1 MSRYSGPRVRVLRAL
16 GADLPG
22 LTRKTSARRPYRPG
36 QHGQARRKVSDFGV
50 RLAEKQKVR
59 MNWGVTERQLRN
71 VVAEAMSSPRATGD
85 VLVEL
90 LERRLDSVVFRAG
103 LARTIPAARQ
113 LVTHGHVTVNGR
125 RVDIASFRVRV
136 GDQVG
141 LAEGVAANP
150 HVAAALADT
159 TVTVPGWLERKESP
173 VTVTVKAMPEP
184 GAAPFELR
192 TQLVIEFYSLR
203 L

>member
-59 MNWGVTERQLRN
+59 MNWGLTERQLRN
-71 VVAEAMSSPRATGD
+71 VVAEAMASPRATGD

-125 RVDIASFRVRV
+125 RVDIASFRVRT
-136 GDQVG
+136 GDVIA
-141 LAEGVAANP
+141 LAEGIASNV
-150 HVAAALADT
+150 HVAAALQDQ
-159 TVTVPGWLERKESP
+159 TVTVPGWLERRDTP
-173 VTVTVKAMPEP
+173 VAVAVKGMPEP

>member
-136 GDQVG
+136 GDVVG
-141 LAEGVAANP
+141 LAEGIAANV
-150 HVAAALADT
+150 HVAAALGDT
-159 TVTVPGWLERKESP
+159 TVTIPGWLERKDSP
-173 VTVTVKAMPEP
+173 VSVVVKAMPEP

>member
-71 VVAEAMSSPRATGD
+71 VVSEAMASPRATGD

-125 RVDIASFRVRV
+125 RVDIASFRVKV
-136 GDQVG
+136 GDVIG
-141 LAEGVAANP
+141 LAEGIAANV
-150 HVAAALADT
+150 HVAAALGDT
-159 TVTVPGWLERKESP
+159 TVTVPGWVERKDGP
-173 VTVTVKAMPEP
+173 VSVVVKAMPEP

>member
-22 LTRKTSARRPYRPG
+22 LTRKTRERRPYRPG

-59 MNWGVTERQLRN
+59 MNWGLTETQLRN
-71 VVAEAMSSPRATGD
+71 VVAEAMRSPRATGD
-85 VLVEL
+85 VLLEL

-136 GDQVG
+136 GDVVG

-150 HVAAALADT
+150 HVAAALADG
-159 TVTVPGWLERKESP
+159 TVNVPSWLERREAP
-173 VTVTVKAMPEP
+173 VAVAVKGMPEP
-184 GAAPFELR
+184 GAAPFELS